1 MKNFNNIPN
10 KVLESMI
17 ADIWKCL
24 RADCGSSILDL
35 VARLVELER
44 ELSGRFNE

>member
-1 MKNFNNIPN
+1 MKNLNDIPN
-10 KVLESMI
+10 KVLENMI
-17 ADIWKCL
+17 AEIWKCL

-35 VARLVELER
+35 ITRLVELER